1 MAIVDFLTGLDR
13 LWVIWILLSTLI
25 VVAISYLAVA
35 LHHLNLKLDKAVSDI
50 SSINEITLPA
60 ELKKVS
66 EQINGRIDQAQSIQQ
81 GRMNLV
87 EEEATKNLKTNSQ
100 ALGQRLS
107 KHGKA
112 IATSER
118 KRKELEKNIEYLT
131 KGLADL
137 SNVVTNTTS
146 GQTKTNKSHRN
157 AHSELVNR
165 VADLETL
172 IPAEE
177 AIIELL
183 NRRSAT
189 PTQISEG
196 VKINLAGIKL
206 ATAIHSLLTRK
217 YIQSPNGVT
226 FSISDKGQQYLK
238 NGNEAPKLE

>member
-1 MAIVDFLTGLDR
+1 MNWEAIGAVGE
-13 LWVIWILLSTLI
+13 LLGAM
-25 VVAISYLAVA
+25 VVFASVVYLAVA
-35 LHHLNLKLDKAVSDI
+35 LRQLNLRLDKAVSDV

-66 EQINGRIDQAQSIQQ
+66 EEINERIDEAQSIQQ
-81 GRMNLV
+81 GRMNLIQ
-87 EEEATKNLKTNSQ
+87 EEATKNLKTNTQ

-107 KHGKA
+107 KHSKA
-112 IATSER
+112 IATSEH
-118 KRKELEKNIEYLT
+118 KRKELEENVEYLT

-196 VKINLAGIKL
+196 VKINLAGVKL
-206 ATAIHSLLTRK
+206 ATAIHSLLTRR

-238 NGNEAPKLE
+238 NGNEVPKLQ